1 MNSRFL
7 KSGVFAISSA
17 FIFACLSAIPASAL
31 TISTVSV
38 SVSNSNQNPAIGSAI
53 TLSATVTSGATGT
66 VTFKDKYNNSL
77 CSPITIIAGSATC
90 QWTPGVISND
100 LYVYAN
106 YGGDGTYASSTS
118 SSSMIAITAKG
129 ISKIYIS
136 RLASAT
142 QSAIAIETTLP
153 GVVTLKANGVA
164 VTGCVNQSI
173 TTYKDCTYTP
183 DGTKSTIRFSVDLVP
198 TDSNYSTMLDQA
210 ARVVT
215 LDSSYLPDGD
225 NVDAAWNYYPQSS
238 ADSFKTAGFLNVNSI
253 FYKLNKST
261 HEAMVIG
268 YDRYSKITSIVIPE
282 TITINEAVITATYS
296 SGDYSAFYG
305 TYEVAYLGQ
314 RAFAVDGGYPYD
326 SINTPNI
333 HSVLLPSTLKVIGDE
348 AFFKQCDISTIVIP
362 DSVEEI
368 GDNAF
373 TYMANPAEGN
383 TNPFSGCT
391 GASRG
396 ITEIVVGSGVKSL
409 HGSVFR
415 SNSKLTKLSFRGSGP
430 ELFSSLKEYSFVLDN
445 WQSSGTGHSYVVSGQ
460 TRAHCTSHIVYMG
473 STVTLNVLSLSSQAW
488 IDWGSAGNCLPA
500 GANRTIVL
508 SRFTPSQPAPPVPTN
523 ATLTS
528 VDLSFTAPVNDGGS
542 TIDYYEI
549 TSIPATSTTTVSGS
563 SGGNVVISGL
573 TPSTSY
579 QFKVAAH
586 NVSQAASG
594 NILAYAGGKS
604 VASASSVSITTLTP
618 TVPGAPTVASVTG
631 VTPTS
636 ATVAITAPTSNGGS
650 VIDKYVVSRSPGT
663 SSNNVELVQAGSGT
677 VTFTGLAAA
686 TAYSFTA
693 IAHNAVGN
701 SSTSTAV
708 SFTTAAK
715 IAPTISSFTVPA
727 LTVNSA
733 STLTAVSNIAG
744 TFAFKVGGSDISS
757 CGSQSAAG
765 SATTFTATCSYT
777 PDNGSSK
784 TFTLDFTPTN
794 TGDYSSLS
802 AQNST
807 QATPGKLNPSITVFT
822 IPALAVNTSATLSA
836 TASVAGAFTFK
847 ENGTAISGCTSQ
859 STSVSSPFTATCSY
873 TPASGTLKTFTLSFV
888 PTATSVYNS
897 LSDVSSTTSTPSKIN
912 TELTGFANLQKSASD
927 APFQLTAPVVTG
939 SIPGNFTYAV
949 SNSAIATI
957 TDTSTV
963 TMVGAGTV
971 VITATFTPTDSG
983 SYNTSTKT
991 LTLVV
996 SSLAN
1001 TITFAALN
1009 TVTVLTAPFNL
1020 TATAIGGTV
1029 TFATASSS
1037 AICTLNNG
1045 LVTPVGPGTCTIVA
1059 SNNGN
1064 AVYGAASSVTRTLTI
1079 SAVAPGAPT
1088 ITSLSVGGTSATDN
1102 ASGYATIRYSG
1113 TVENGASISSFT
1125 LFATPDTGTVISAV
1139 VNLAA
1144 GTRTSTITGLTLG
1157 SRYTFTVK
1165 ATNSIGSSVDSNAI
1179 SKTPTAN
1186 PEAPTNLIVTPGNAT
1201 LTATWT
1207 APNLGGATF
1216 TSYDVYLKRSADASF
1231 PGTANFSISNIST
1244 TTQEFTSLING
1255 VAYDVKVQ
1263 AVTSANGVASS
1274 LNTAAVYLI
1283 PATTPSAPRITLS
1296 QSDTSTVTARWNS
1309 NGDGGSALNG
1319 YTIAVSAGG
1328 TAKTCTFSFVS
1339 GTTEYT
1345 CSITGLTGGS
1355 TVSATAIATNLI
1367 GNSATTTAVPLKF
1380 IGAILA
1386 PTAAVV
1392 TNGSTQAVVAFTIN
1406 ENGDQ
1411 LVSFEYSF
1419 DGISFLPLASTTSPL
1434 TFTGLTNGTSYNL
1447 YIRGKGAVNGVGAT
1461 SAAFVLTPVAP
1472 APAAVVTPVT
1482 PTPVVV
1488 TGPPP
1493 STLKT
1498 ITSPKISRDDK
1509 GYYCEIGKY
1518 VFLRE
1523 GRTEET
1529 PKLTTRVFSLLLN
1542 GKVIDTLKSAV
1553 DKVTFT
1559 KSDTYLDSTLTC
1571 QVEVGQENLTATSYS
1586 LNSVEVAAYSLTKKN
1601 DIEAAD
1607 AKYYKDRQD
1616 AYSKKDL
1623 EFARLLAIKNTAI
1636 ATSKSSK
1643 DTLAASLTYQ
1653 KAFTAAS
1660 NLWKKEL
1667 ADAATNRVLA
1677 KELAQQQYLDALET
1691 AGISIYPV
1699 AVKAVVTPTPT
1710 PTPTPKPTPTPSST
1724 ATNVQPTSEMKIV
1737 GTFYMT
1743 SGSYFLNDSAK
1754 LSLKALALKINATEV
1769 KQVLVYGHTD
1779 SRGGVNNTWLSQQRA
1794 KAVASYLRP
1803 LLRGKK
1809 LVIGWYASRKPIAS
1823 GTLKADLAKNRRVE
1837 IYVK

>member
-1 MNSRFL
+1 MNKRGYSWIVVVALLVGACHTFFTPQVADAYSLNFGLDGSGYPTGGAVTIPYDTNLDVDTGAFNLEMWVKEASRNPPGGQYVASFWSSTKQWSYENRNPNGIPQPYHPSSFMWGL
-7 KSGVFAISSA
+7 TFDGPNFFAA
-17 FIFACLSAIPASAL
+17 WQA
-31 TISTVSV
+31 
-38 SVSNSNQNPAIGSAI
+38 NQNQSYGGGNDNGLTDTQTTNNKNQSAVYSTFGDQASHHIALSKTGVNGTLSMYLDGIRVLYVPSDTHTWSLLGGDVVIGGLKFTGQIGDVRLVKGQALYTGPSITVPTSKITTTSQGAIANNVSLLLQAGGGGCGIRDYSDYHHDVLIGGLACTVTASRLGADARAI
-53 TLSATVTSGATGT
+53 TS
-66 VTFKDKYNNSL
+66 YNLQFDNQGHGNKPSDVGNINSI
-77 CSPITIIAGSATC
+77 SVGSLPT
-90 QWTPGVISND
+90 ISND
-100 LYVYAN
+100 GSYVLQ
-106 YGGDGTYASSTS
+106 GWSTTPTGSVLSGTY
-118 SSSMIAITAKG
+118 TA
-129 ISKIYIS
+129 
-136 RLASAT
+136 T
-142 QSAIAIETTLP
+142 VDTTLY
-153 GVVTLKANGVA
+153 A
-164 VTGCVNQSI
+164 I
-173 TTYKDCTYTP
+173 
-183 DGTKSTIRFSVDLVP
+183 
-198 TDSNYSTMLDQA
+198 
-210 ARVVT
+210 
-215 LDSSYLPDGD
+215 
-225 NVDAAWNYYPQSS
+225 W
-238 ADSFKTAGFLNVNSI
+238 
-253 FYKLNKST
+253 
-261 HEAMVIG
+261 
-268 YDRYSKITSIVIPE
+268 
-282 TITINEAVITATYS
+282 
-296 SGDYSAFYG
+296 
-305 TYEVAYLGQ
+305 
-314 RAFAVDGGYPYD
+314 
-326 SINTPNI
+326 
-333 HSVLLPSTLKVIGDE
+333 
-348 AFFKQCDISTIVIP
+348 
-362 DSVEEI
+362 
-368 GDNAF
+368 
-373 TYMANPAEGN
+373 
-383 TNPFSGCT
+383 
-391 GASRG
+391 AS
-396 ITEIVVGSGVKSL
+396 
-409 HGSVFR
+409 
-415 SNSKLTKLSFRGSGP
+415 P
-430 ELFSSLKEYSFVLDN
+430 
-445 WQSSGTGHSYVVSGQ
+445 
-460 TRAHCTSHIVYMG
+460 
-473 STVTLNVLSLSSQAW
+473 
-488 IDWGSAGNCLPA
+488 
-500 GANRTIVL
+500 
-508 SRFTPSQPAPPVPTN
+508 
-523 ATLTS
+523 
-528 VDLSFTAPVNDGGS
+528 
-542 TIDYYEI
+542 
-549 TSIPATSTTTVSGS
+549 
-563 SGGNVVISGL
+563 
-573 TPSTSY
+573 
-579 QFKVAAH
+579 
-586 NVSQAASG
+586 
-594 NILAYAGGKS
+594 
-604 VASASSVSITTLTP
+604 
-618 TVPGAPTVASVTG
+618 PGAPTVASVTG
-631 VTPTS
+631 ITPTS
-636 ATVAITAPTSNGGS
+636 ATVAITAPASNGGAA
-650 VIDKYVVSRSPGT
+650 IDKYIVT
-663 SSNNVELVQAGSGT
+663 SDPATSNVELVQSTSGT

-744 TFAFKVGGSDISS
+744 TFAFKEGGSDISG
-757 CGSQSAAG
+757 CGTK
-765 SATTFTATCSYT
+765 SATGSGSTFTATCSYT
-777 PDNGSSK
+777 PADGSTK
-784 TFTLDFTPTN
+784 TFTLEFTPTN

-807 QATPGKLNPSITVFT
+807 QATPGKLNPTVSAFT

-836 TASVAGAFTFK
+836 TANVAGAFTFK

-888 PTATSVYNS
+888 PTAITVYNS

-939 SIPGNFTYAV
+939 SIPGTFTYAV

-1009 TVTVLTAPFNL
+1009 AVSVLTTPFNL
-1020 TATAIGGTV
+1020 TATATGGTV
-1029 TFATASSS
+1029 TFATATSSS
-1037 AICTLNNG
+1037 ICTLNNG

-1064 AVYGAASSVTRTLTI
+1064 AVYGAASSVTQTLTI

-1125 LFATPDTGTVISAV
+1125 LIATPDTGTVISAV

-1231 PGTANFSISNIST
+1231 PVTANFSIIDITT
-1244 TTQEFTSLING
+1244 TTQEFTSLTNG
-1255 VAYDVKVQ
+1255 VAYDVKV
-1263 AVTSANGVASS
+1263 AALTLANGAATSA
-1274 LNTAAVYLI
+1274 NTAAVYLI

-1309 NGDGGSALNG
+1309 NGDGGSALTG

-1328 TAKTCTFSFVS
+1328 SAKTCTFSFVS
-1339 GTTEYT
+1339 GTTEYS
-1345 CSITGLTGGS
+1345 CAITGLTGGS

-1411 LVSFEYSF
+1411 IVSFEYSF
-1419 DGISFLPLASTTSPL
+1419 DGISFLPLAGTTSPL

-1472 APAAVVTPVT
+1472 APVAVVTPVA
-1482 PTPVVV
+1482 PAPVVV

-1518 VFLRE
+1518 VFFRE

-1553 DKVTFT
+1553 DKVSFT

-1601 DIEAAD
+1601 AIEAAD

-1623 EFARLLAIKNTAI
+1623 EFARLLAIKNSAI
-1636 ATSKSSK
+1636 ATSKTSK
-1643 DTLAASLTYQ
+1643 DTLASSLTYQ
-1653 KAFTAAS
+1653 KAYTAAS

-1677 KELAQQQYLDALET
+1677 KELAQKQYLDALEA

-1699 AVKAVVTPTPT
+1699 AAKAVVTPTPT
-1710 PTPTPKPTPTPSST
+1710 PTPTPKPTPTPTPTAT
-1724 ATNVQPTSEMKIV
+1724 ATNVQPTSEMKKV
-1737 GTFYMT
+1737 GTFYMAT
-1743 SGSYFLNDSAK
+1743 GSYFLNDAAK

-1794 KAVASYLRP
+1794 KAVANYLRP

-1823 GTLKADLAKNRRVE
+1823 GTSKADLAKNRRVE